1 MKENQCIFISW
12 CKFRGFHFA
21 SLSPLKLCFLLVYY
35 IDFKVQHPKI
45 TCKEKSKI
53 LNENHQKDSNE
64 AKMETVTYIRQE
76 KSQLEF
82 SYQNKTH

>member
-1 MKENQCIFISW
+1 VVST
-12 CKFRGFHFA
+12 A

-35 IDFKVQHPKI
+35 MDFKVPYSKI

-53 LNENHQKDSNE
+53 FNEKHQK
-64 AKMETVTYIRQE
+64 TVTKQNGNRKLVRQE

>member
-1 MKENQCIFISW
+1 M
-12 CKFRGFHFA
+12 
-21 SLSPLKLCFLLVYY
+21 
-35 IDFKVQHPKI
+35 DFKVPYSKI

-53 LNENHQKDSNE
+53 FNEKHQK
-64 AKMETVTYIRQE
+64 TVTKQNGNRKLVRQE

>member
-1 MKENQCIFISW
+1 M
-12 CKFRGFHFA
+12 
-21 SLSPLKLCFLLVYY
+21 
-35 IDFKVQHPKI
+35 DFKVQHPKI